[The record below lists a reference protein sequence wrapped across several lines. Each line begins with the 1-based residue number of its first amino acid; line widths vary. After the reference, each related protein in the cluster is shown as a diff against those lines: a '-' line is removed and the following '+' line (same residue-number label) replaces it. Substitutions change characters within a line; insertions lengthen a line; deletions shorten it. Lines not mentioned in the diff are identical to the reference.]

1 MEFIN
6 YYLVKKYTS
15 INKTGNKYTNAFIL
29 IIDNNNVIVNI
40 IFVMCFGIIIKCRA
54 IKNKNNNNIIYLPN
68 KQTFTLFPS

>member
-15 INKTGNKYTNAFIL
+15 TNKTGNKYTNAFIL
-29 IIDNNNVIVNI
+29 IIDNNNVTVNI
-40 IFVMCFGIIIKCRA
+40 IFVIFFGIIIKCLT

-68 KQTFTLFPS
+68 KQIFTVFPS